1 MVSPVAPSGPGS
13 QAADEA
19 VAVSPPSGPGL
30 RPPIVRGVYQLSNA
44 RNQNTVRE
52 SNPASL
58 SHLTLRPRKRGR
70 FLFAYAFPSAAS
82 SRNKILAINVLL
94 GVPTVTNPSDVVY
107 KPMAMW
113 PLSSAVILFPENQLP
128 HALRLTE
135 VAPCV
140 HPAEARPCHHRK

>member
-30 RPPIVRGVYQLSNA
+30 RPPIVRGLYQLSNA

-82 SRNKILAINVLL
+82 SRNKILAISIAFDPPSGVVLL
-94 GVPTVTNPSDVVY
+94 PRSVLTVTNPSRDVLY
-107 KPMAMW
+107 E
-113 PLSSAVILFPENQLP
+113 PLAV
-128 HALRLTE
+128 
-135 VAPCV
+135 
-140 HPAEARPCHHRK
+140 RPRKSIVNSC